1 MQVLLDLRAPH
12 LVQLQ
17 SQKVDATRILSVV
30 LLIVFIFMS
39 IGNIAYTTMK
49 YIDVRSNLGDTQT
62 KLANNR
68 TLSTQLDGKI
78 KTFRAKRD
86 ELLAQISFT
95 RMELPCVE
103 FLQALEDALP
113 ENGLKLKTVTIT
125 EGNVVMNGAALTE
138 NEIVD
143 FGAKLDSLKYIVTNV
158 ASARTTKT
166 VIGTNKQIVGFGL
179 SCTIKNIID
188 VTADSPLRTSNP

>member
-30 LLIVFIFMS
+30 LFIVFFFMS
-39 IGNIAYTTMK
+39 IGNIAYTTLK
-49 YIDVRSNLGDTQT
+49 YVDVKQQLGETQSS
-62 KLANNR
+62 LSQAR
-68 TLSTQLDGKI
+68 TLSAQLDVKI
-78 KTFRAKRD
+78 KAFRAKRD
-86 ELLAQISFT
+86 ELLAHISFT

-113 ENGLKLKTVTIT
+113 ESGLKIKSVSMT
-125 EGNVVMNGAALTE
+125 EGNVKMSGAALTE
-138 NEIVD
+138 KEIVE

-158 ASARTTKT
+158 SASTTRPT
-166 VIGTNKQIVGFGL
+166 VIGTKQIVGFDL
-179 SCTIKNIID
+179 SCAIKNLID
-188 VTADSPLRTSNP
+188 VTADSPLRTGNP